1 MKHPT
6 FNRGTT
12 LAALALGTALATG
25 SVLPS
30 HAVAAAAAPTE
41 TPIKH
46 VVVIFQENASF
57 DHYFGTYPVSTNPDQ
72 SGGGAVPQFFPT
84 ADTPTVNGLSA
95 TQPTAGPFIGANQ
108 GALFTQNL
116 NAVAPFLIGRDNAL
130 VCDQNHGY
138 TAEQQAVDAGAN
150 DHFSLPSGQG
160 GTSATGT
167 GCLTASGANVPGF
180 AMSYFDGNTVTAMW
194 NYAQNFAMSDN
205 SFNTTFGPSTPGAIN
220 LISGQT
226 HGVQAVGALV
236 NSSNQAAVDA
246 FAASLGVIVSD
257 GGTGFTL
264 ISDVNSG
271 LDDCGSLTSEGVGF
285 TDPNFPPRNVGDLMN
300 EHGVTWGWFG
310 GGFKPT
316 TPATATTPA
325 VCGASSPSHPGLTVS
340 PPGTTLAAVQGG
352 QTGDY
357 VAHHSPFMYYPST
370 VNTHHLPFSSVA
382 KIGQTDQANHQYDLN
397 DFFTAMQAGVMP
409 AVSYL
414 KAKAEGDGHPGNSD
428 ALSEQQFI
436 VNTINAIM
444 TSQFWNST
452 AIIIAWDDSDGFYD
466 HVTGPL
472 VSASATSQDA
482 FQGTGKCGTP
492 AAGAFQGRCG
502 YGPRLPLLV
511 VSPFAK
517 QNYVDHNLTDQASI
531 LRFIEE
537 NWDLGFIDGAVPPP
551 AGQGSFDRVA
561 GQING
566 MFDFAKTK
574 KTVSPAV
581 FLDPNM
587 GTVVGQ

>member
-1 MKHPT
+1 VKHPT
-6 FNRGTT
+6 LNRGTT

-72 SGGGAVPQFFPT
+72 SGGQPVPQFFPT

-130 VCDQNHGY
+130 VCSQNHNYGP
-138 TAEQQAVDAGAN
+138 EQQAIDSGAF
-150 DHFSLPSGQG
+150 DHFALPSGQG
-160 GTSATGT
+160 GTSATGE
-167 GCLTASGANVPGF
+167 GCQTAAGTNIAGF
-180 AMSYFDGNTVTAMW
+180 SMGYFDGNTVTALW

-205 SFNTTFGPSTPGAIN
+205 SFDTTFGPSTPGAIN

-226 HGVQAVGALV
+226 HGIQGATSTATTNLL
-236 NSSNQAAVDA
+236 NGGQ
-246 FAASLGVIVSD
+246 IVSD
-257 GGTGFTL
+257 GGIGFTL
-264 ISDVNSG
+264 IADVNPSM
-271 LDDCGSLTSEGVGF
+271 DDCGSPTTGVAF
-285 TDPNFPPRNVGDLMN
+285 TDPNFPARNVGDLMN

-325 VCGASSPSHPGLTVS
+325 VCASSSAGHPGIAAA
-340 PPGTTLAAVQGG
+340 PPGATAAQVAAIHNNI
-352 QTGDY
+352 TDY
-357 VAHHSPFMYYPST
+357 NSHHTAFQYFPST
-370 VNTHHLPFSSVA
+370 ANPHHLPFSAVT

-397 DFFTAMQAGVMP
+397 DFFTGLQAGVMP

-414 KAKAEGDGHPGNSD
+414 KAKNINDGHPGVTESD

-436 VNTINAIM
+436 VNTINTIM
-444 TSQFWNST
+444 TSQFWSST

-466 HVTGPL
+466 HVAGPL
-472 VSASATSQDA
+472 VSASATPQDA

-492 AAGAFQGRCG
+492 APGAFQGRCG

-517 QNYVDHNLTDQASI
+517 QNYVDHNLTDQTSV

-587 GTVVGQ
+587 GTVVSQ